1 MSHNNDKSSK
11 SLRID
16 CSNVDNVDID
26 NNANVINMIK
36 PTGEQEFVVAATNQ
50 NRESSTNNN
59 NKHLLLK
66 KPEQESTNDV
76 VQTTQLCNRHH
87 ASTYSCFPSVVGDG
101 DNNSSNNSNCSS
113 SSSNKQPQPQQQQQQ
128 PVKSKVINKSTRCY
142 FQLSSSPVSIFFITL
157 FSITVNKSYITF
169 INYISFW

>member
-50 NRESSTNNN
+50 NRESSTTT

-66 KPEQESTNDV
+66 KPEQESTND

-101 DNNSSNNSNCSS
+101 DNSSNNSNCS
-113 SSSNKQPQPQQQQQQ
+113 SSSNKQPQPQQQQQ
-128 PVKSKVINKSTRCY
+128 PVKPKVINKSTRCY
-142 FQLSSSPVSIFFITL
+142 FQLSSSPVSITL
-157 FSITVNKSYITF
+157 FSNTANKSYITF